1 MTNAIHPDLAPLAFL
16 LGTWRG
22 DGAGEYPTVES
33 FRYGEEMTFE
43 HAGLAYLMYAERSW
57 LLDEART
64 PVHFERGFVR
74 PARGGRAEL
83 VLAHPIGVVEVAD
96 GAVDGRRLE
105 FTSIATFSTPTGEP
119 VRALRRRIEVDG
131 DVLRYEMDMAT
142 DGVELSRH
150 LRAEL
155 RRIG

>member
-1 MTNAIHPDLAPLAFL
+1 VTIAIHPDVAPLAFL

-22 DGAGEYPTVES
+22 EGSGEYPTIDA
-33 FRYGEEMTFE
+33 FGYGEEMSFE
-43 HAGLAYLMYAERSW
+43 HAGLAYLLYAERSW
-57 LLDEART
+57 LLDEALT

-74 PARGGRAEL
+74 PAGEGRVEL
-83 VLAHPIGVVEVAD
+83 VLAHPIGVVEIAD
-96 GAVDGRRLE
+96 GSVDGGRLDLR
-105 FTSIATFSTPTGEP
+105 SIATFATPTGAP

-131 DVLRYEMDMAT
+131 DVLRYEMGMAT

>member
-1 MTNAIHPDLAPLAFL
+1 VTTDVHPDVAPLVEL

-22 DGAGEYPTVES
+22 EGSGEFPTIDA

-43 HAGLAYLMYAERSW
+43 HAGLPFLMYSERSW
-57 LLDEART
+57 LLDDALT
-64 PVHFERGFVR
+64 PVHFERGFLR
-74 PARGGRAEL
+74 PGGEGRIEL
-83 VLAHPIGVVEVAD
+83 VLAHPIGVVEVAE
-96 GAVDGRRLE
+96 GAVAAGRIDVRSV
-105 FTSIATFSTPTGEP
+105 TTTATTTGAP
-119 VRALRRRIEVDG
+119 VRALRRRIEVRG

-155 RRIG
+155 RRVV